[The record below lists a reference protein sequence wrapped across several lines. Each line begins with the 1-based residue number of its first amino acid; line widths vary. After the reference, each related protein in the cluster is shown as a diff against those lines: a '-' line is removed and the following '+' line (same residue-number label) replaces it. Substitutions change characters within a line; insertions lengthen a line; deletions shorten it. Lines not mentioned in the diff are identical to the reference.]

1 MVRPP
6 GLRHHHRH
14 RLPQLPHGA
23 RG

>member
-14 RLPQLPHGA
+14 RHPQLPHGA